1 MKHNSLL
8 RDITEKTC
16 AMIWMKYC
24 ETKPP
29 KQMKHYPRHKNHS
42 GETCEMLWNGFDT
55 PKWMKTSYLNVNY
68 IESNDDCP
76 ICMEKLEKCVKTQC
90 SHYFHY
96 DCIEKINDNLCPLC
110 RQYLIYQI

>member
-29 KQMKHYPRHKNHS
+29 K
-42 GETCEMLWNGFDT
+42 
-55 PKWMKTSYLNVNY
+55 
-68 IESNDDCP
+68 
-76 ICMEKLEKCVKTQC
+76 
-90 SHYFHY
+90 
-96 DCIEKINDNLCPLC
+96 
-110 RQYLIYQI
+110 